1 MAEEDLR
8 LTVTRSSAKKM
19 ASKIFGYSVAAL
31 ISLAYINMGCALDLE
46 VLKTVLRRPVGPAI
60 GFVAQVIQHRDA
72 LRSHIVWGS
81 CSPALLRRC
90 FLLFFCSISSS
101 SLCRSSHM
109 VWGSCSPALPRRCD
123 SGSLS
128 QVQIGNPYLK
138 KLTPV
143 PLERK
148 LSNFFYIY
156 LKSRFMF

>member
-1 MAEEDLR
+1 
-8 LTVTRSSAKKM
+8 M

-81 CSPALLRRC
+81 CSPAL
-90 FLLFFCSISSS
+90 
-101 SLCRSSHM
+101 
-109 VWGSCSPALPRRCD
+109 PRRCD

-148 LSNFFYIY
+148 SIKFFIYI
-156 LKSRFMF
+156 

>member
-72 LRSHIVWGS
+72 LRSHIVWVRVPQLYFGDVS
-81 CSPALLRRC
+81 YCFFVLFLVHLYAAHLIWSGVRVPQLCPGDATRALCHRYR
-90 FLLFFCSISSS
+90 
-101 SLCRSSHM
+101 
-109 VWGSCSPALPRRCD
+109 
-123 SGSLS
+123 
-128 QVQIGNPYLK
+128 
-138 KLTPV
+138 
-143 PLERK
+143 
-148 LSNFFYIY
+148 
-156 LKSRFMF
+156 